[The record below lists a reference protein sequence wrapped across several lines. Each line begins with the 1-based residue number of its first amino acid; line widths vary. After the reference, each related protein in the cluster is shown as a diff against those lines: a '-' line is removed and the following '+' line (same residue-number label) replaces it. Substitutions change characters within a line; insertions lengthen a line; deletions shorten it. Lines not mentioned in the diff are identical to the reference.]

1 MAAHFI
7 LHYPIYYTS
16 RKESNLEKVVTVKRN
31 ENQIKELKILIA
43 EDDKIS
49 KFHFDNDKT
58 I

>member
-7 LHYPIYYTS
+7 LRYPIYYTS